1 MHPRFVKGAQSESLP
16 KVHGPPEMTQPP
28 STRLARPREAGK
40 WLEPAT
46 RGPTHLG
53 PYTSSTTRAP
63 ERAGIQLVEAAT
75 HTAHPHEPSQLAT
88 SDTTS
93 SCCRTDSSSPPN
105 SAGLP
110 MLKAPVA
117 SRSAIVSSESR
128 LARSAASARS
138 RNLGPSSR
146 TLSRIPFSWSDSS
159 GPDACGEMGRT
170 IRPFILASLH
180 GARQANLRYLRSRR
194 R

>member
-1 MHPRFVKGAQSESLP
+1 MHPRFVKGAHSESLP
-16 KVHGPPEMTQPP
+16 KVQGPPEMIQPP
-28 STRLARPREAGK
+28 STRFARPREAGK

-63 ERAGIQLVEAAT
+63 EPAGIQFVEAPT
-75 HTAHPHEPSQLAT
+75 HTVHPHEPSHLET

-110 MLKAPVA
+110 MLKAPAA
-117 SRSAIVSSESR
+117 SRSAIVSSDRR

-138 RNLGPSSR
+138 RKVGPSLP
-146 TLSRIPFSWSDSS
+146 TFSRIV
-159 GPDACGEMGRT
+159 
-170 IRPFILASLH
+170 ASLSD
-180 GARQANLRYLRSRR
+180 ASAISTVIDISWVVQSVQRK
-194 R
+194 